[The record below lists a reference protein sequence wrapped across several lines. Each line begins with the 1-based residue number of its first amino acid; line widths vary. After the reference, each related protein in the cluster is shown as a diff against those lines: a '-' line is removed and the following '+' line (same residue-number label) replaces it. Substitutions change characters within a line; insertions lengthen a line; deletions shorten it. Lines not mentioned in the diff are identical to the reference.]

1 MTASGRGGRPWW
13 DAAPADREQRAMAL
27 VVQKFGGTSVAD
39 PAKIKAA
46 ARKAIARHDAGD
58 RVVVVV
64 SAMGHQTDILVDL
77 AKQISDRPSA
87 REMDMLL
94 STGEQVSVALFAM
107 AIQAAGRKAV
117 SLTGGQI
124 GIRTDST
131 HTKARIRSISTAQVE
146 RFLDDGA
153 IVIAAGFQGI
163 DQDGN
168 ITTLGRGGS
177 DTTAV
182 ALAAVLGADVCEIYT
197 DVEGVYTTDP
207 RLLTDARRLETISY
221 DEMLELA
228 SLGAGVMHSRS
239 IEFAKKFG
247 VSVLVRSSFKDVPG
261 TLILPA
267 HRAAARPASGVAL
280 AKDEARI
287 TLENVPDQ
295 PGSSHAVF
303 SRLAASG
310 IAVDMIVQNL
320 GQHGR
325 ADISFTVPADD
336 LEQALASMTD
346 VCGSVGATG
355 LSHDADLAK
364 VSVVGVGMARAEGVA
379 GRMFAALAAEGINVS
394 MITTSEIKISALVRR
409 AEGPAAVR
417 AVHRAFDLHAAEA
430 GGPAAGGSPA
440 GAASSALEV
449 VRRLDGMEDLAIED
463 CILDSSQA
471 LVTILDLPDAPGMA
485 AAVFEEMGRAG
496 LFVDMIVQSQPRD
509 GRAELSFT
517 VPIAD
522 RDRAGRAAAGIAAAK
537 GARVADVPDVAK
549 LSITG
554 VGIRSHAGV
563 ADRLF
568 KPLADAGINIELVST
583 SEVRLNVVVAAEHG
597 PESLRVLRKAFGLP
611 PTGGPSAAA
620 GA

>member
-1 MTASGRGGRPWW
+1 
-13 DAAPADREQRAMAL
+13 MAL

-39 PAKIKAA
+39 AQKIKAA
-46 ARKAIARHDAGD
+46 AAKAIARHAAGD
-58 RVVVVV
+58 QVVVVV

-77 AKQISDRPSA
+77 ARQISERPSA

-107 AIQAAGRKAV
+107 AIQAAGHKAV
-117 SLTGGQI
+117 SLTGAQI

-131 HTKARIRSISTAQVE
+131 HTKARIKSISTDHVRKLLA
-146 RFLDDGA
+146 DGA

-163 DQDGN
+163 DQNGN

-182 ALAAVLGADVCEIYT
+182 ALAAVLEADVCEIYT
-197 DVEGVYTTDP
+197 DVDGVYTTDP
-207 RLLTDARRLETISY
+207 RMLPEARRLASISY

-247 VSVLVRSSFKDVPG
+247 VKVLVRSSFKDVPG
-261 TLILPA
+261 TLIL
-267 HRAAARPASGVAL
+267 AADQATPRPASGVAL

-295 PGSSHAVF
+295 PGSSHTLF

-310 IAVDMIVQNL
+310 IAVDMIVQNV
-320 GQHGR
+320 GQGGR

-336 LEQALASMTD
+336 LAEALDLSRD
-346 VCGSVGATG
+346 VATTLAATG
-355 LSHDADLAK
+355 VSHDGELAK
-364 VSVVGVGMARAEGVA
+364 VSVVGVGMANAEGVA
-379 GRMFAALAAEGINVS
+379 GRMFTALAKEGINVR
-394 MITTSEIKISALVRR
+394 MITTSEIKISALVDRKD
-409 AEGPAAVR
+409 GPAAVK
-417 AVHRAFDLHAAEA
+417 AVHRAFGLEAETVDGEA
-430 GGPAAGGSPA
+430 DGGVVKPEKSSP
-440 GAASSALEV
+440 LEV
-449 VRRLDGMEDLAIED
+449 VRRLEGMEDLAIED
-463 CILDSSQA
+463 CILDASQA
-471 LVTILDLPDAPGMA
+471 LVTFTELPDTPGVA
-485 AAVFEEMGRAG
+485 ADVFEELGRAG
-496 LFVDMIVQSQPRD
+496 LFVDMIVQSHPRE

-517 VPIAD
+517 VPAES
-522 RDRAGRAAAGIAAAK
+522 RDRATEVAQRIAAAR
-537 GARVADVPDVAK
+537 GAQVADVPHVAK

-568 KPLADAGINIELVST
+568 KPLADEGINIDLVST

-597 PESLRVLRKAFGLP
+597 QKSLAVLRKAFGV
-611 PTGGPSAAA
+611 
-620 GA
+620 